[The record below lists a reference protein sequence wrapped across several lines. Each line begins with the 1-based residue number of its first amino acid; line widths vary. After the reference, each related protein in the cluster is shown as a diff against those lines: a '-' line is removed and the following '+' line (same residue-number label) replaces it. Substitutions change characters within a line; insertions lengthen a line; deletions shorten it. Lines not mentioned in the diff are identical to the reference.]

1 MRGSLLCTAGA
12 KRCNKAGLFLAKN
25 VLYYLIST
33 QNTKIPIIRPR
44 REKRCGLN
52 KYKKLLTN
60 TLLFALS
67 SFGSK
72 VLVYLMMPLYTNILS
87 PEEYGIVTNIQD
99 TSQLLLPLAAV
110 GIANAIIRFGL
121 EAGTDKK
128 AVFTGGIAALGIGT
142 GLIILLYPLLAVDT
156 ALEGYRWLVY
166 LYVIIS
172 CARNLCSQ
180 FVRARQLTRLYAFD
194 GVLNTLMLVIFY
206 VVYLVPCKMGVVGY
220 ILATI
225 TADALSGL
233 FLFTVAGLHNY
244 IDRRRFDKVLFKNM
258 LKYSVPLIPASMCWW
273 ITNASAKKF
282 VLYMMGSA
290 EAGLYAFAYK
300 IPNLLMLVSTLF
312 TEAWQLSAVADAG
325 EGKERSRF
333 FSRVFSGYQ
342 GILTIA
348 ASGIILFAKVFVTI
362 LDGSDGGYYDAWAYI
377 PILVIATVYSCYANY
392 LSSVYMVAKKS
403 ALNLYTTMAG
413 AGLNLLLNWVMIPIW
428 GVNGATVATLLSY
441 LLVFGLRAVN
451 TRKFI
456 PFDLH
461 LQRLGFNTVLLL
473 VQAVLMLLEPTWW
486 VWGCG
491 AVFAVLLATN
501 FAGLL
506 QLLKVVIGR
515 TKRGV

>member
-1 MRGSLLCTAGA
+1 M
-12 KRCNKAGLFLAKN
+12 
-25 VLYYLIST
+25 
-33 QNTKIPIIRPR
+33 
-44 REKRCGLN
+44 N

-72 VLVYLMMPLYTNILS
+72 VLVYLMMPLYTNILT
-87 PEEYGIVTNIQD
+87 PGEYGIVTNIQD

-121 EAGTDKK
+121 EDSIDKR
-128 AVFTGGIAALGIGT
+128 AVFTNGIAALGIGT
-142 GLIILLYPLLAVDT
+142 VLLVLLYPILAVDT

-166 LYVIIS
+166 LYVIVS

-180 FVRARQLTRLYAFD
+180 FVRARQLTRLYAVD
-194 GVLNTLMLVIFY
+194 GLLNTLMLVIFY
-206 VVYLVPCKMGVVGY
+206 VVYLVPCRLGVAGY

-233 FLFTVAGLHNY
+233 FLVLTAGLHRY
-244 IDRRRFDKVLFKNM
+244 VDRRAFDKALLGSM

-282 VLYMMGSA
+282 VLYMLGSGQS
-290 EAGLYAFAYK
+290 GLYAFAYK

-325 EGKERSRF
+325 EGQERSRF

-342 GILTIA
+342 SILTVA
-348 ASGIILFAKVFVTI
+348 ASGIILFAKVFVTV
-362 LDGSDGGYYDAWAYI
+362 LDGSGGEYYGAWAYI

-392 LSSVYMVAKKS
+392 LSSIYMVTKKS

-413 AGLNLLLNWVMIPIW
+413 AGLNLVLNWIMIPIW
-428 GVNGATVATLLSY
+428 GVNGATVATLLAY
-441 LLVFGLRAVN
+441 LLMFGLRAVN
-451 TRKFI
+451 TRNFI

-461 LQRLGFNTVLLL
+461 LRQLVFNTVLLL
-473 VQAVLMLLEPTWW
+473 AQAVVMLLEPGWW
-486 VWGCG
+486 IWACG
-491 AVFAVLLATN
+491 ALFAVLLAVN
-501 FAGLL
+501 AAGLL
-506 QLLKVVIGR
+506 QLLRVVLGRAGKR
-515 TKRGV
+515 TKKA